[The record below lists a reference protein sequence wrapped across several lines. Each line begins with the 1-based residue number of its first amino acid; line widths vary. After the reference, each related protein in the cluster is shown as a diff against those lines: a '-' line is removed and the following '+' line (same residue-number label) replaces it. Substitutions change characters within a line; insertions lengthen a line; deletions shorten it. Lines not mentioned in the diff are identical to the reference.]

1 MAASDSPSG
10 KATSSKPDQ
19 AAVDPN
25 DPREKFR
32 LALEAKKAKSGP
44 SGQSSSSGAASSK
57 DHSSR
62 SGGKREFR
70 RKSGG

>member
-1 MAASDSPSG
+1 M
-10 KATSSKPDQ
+10 ATSDATPET
-19 AAVDPN
+19 VDPE

-44 SGQSSSSGAASSK
+44 GGQSTTSGSASTK